1 MLPRQSL
8 KTRADVVELVDF
20 AQNCF
25 ENHGCTAFSPVTL
38 SWEDFRWTGLGQK
51 T

>member
-1 MLPRQSL
+1 MPREPL

-20 AQNCF
+20 TQDRF
-25 ENHGCTAFSPVTL
+25 ENHGYTAFWSVTL